1 MSISIYT
8 PYFYIIQHVESKKYY
23 AGVKFGKDADPNKL
37 LKSNGYQTSSAT
49 IKQIILEEGLE
60 SFIIRKIKVFE
71 TRQQAI
77 DYESKFLK
85 KVNAAFNDKFLN
97 LSNNLKSTLNENC
110 EKKKQT
116 CLDHFGCEF
125 ALQSEEVKEKGR
137 QTCLEKYGF

>member
-97 LSNNLKSTLNENC
+97 LSNNLKSTLNENW